1 MKYSIITS
9 GQNPATEPVTCT
21 RPLLQCHVGG
31 TTLENALNKKLAPV
45 SSAKPSDAVFAVKD
59 FFWPSASII
68 LFAMNA
74 KSDTVI
80 ISKDGEK
87 LAWISGNGS
96 EPVDAAEVLADDE
109 CVIISYPWDLLAINE
124 EIVNSLDASEIEG
137 VVKERVTIE
146 GKIKLG
152 KGSVIL
158 PGVYIEGNAIFG
170 ENCKIGPNCY
180 IRGATSTGNKC
191 HIGQAVEIK
200 NSILMDNVSIGHL
213 SYVGDSVIC
222 TKTNFGAGTITANL
236 RHDGKN
242 HRSMVEGSLVD
253 TGRRKLGVIIGD
265 NVHTGIHTSFYPG
278 RKMWPGC
285 ATRPGEVV
293 NEDIMPP
300 AEKQERS

>member
-1 MKYSIITS
+1 MEYRIIPTDS
-9 GQNPATEPVTCT
+9 TPAMEPLTCL
-21 RPLLQCHVGG
+21 RPLLQCHAGG
-31 TTLENALNKKLAPV
+31 MTLENAFNKKLSSLDVSRAP
-45 SSAKPSDAVFAVKD
+45 DAVFTLKD
-59 FFWPSASII
+59 HFWPSASMLLLAI
-68 LFAMNA
+68 NSS
-74 KSDTVI
+74 KNTVI

-87 LAWISGNGS
+87 LAWVSEDGS
-96 EPVDAAEVLADDE
+96 EPIEASEVLADDD
-109 CVIISYPWDLLAINE
+109 CVIIDYPWDLLAINE
-124 EIVNSLDASEIEG
+124 EIINSIEYDEIEG

-146 GKIKLG
+146 GKVKLG

-158 PGVYIEGNAIFG
+158 PGVYIEGNAVFG

-180 IRGATSTGNKC
+180 IRGATSAGDKC

-213 SYVGDSVIC
+213 SYVGDSVMC
-222 TKTNFGAGTITANL
+222 SKVNFGAGTITANL

-278 RKMWPGC
+278 RKMWPGFSTC
-285 ATRPGEVV
+285 PGEVV
-293 NEDIMPP
+293 QQDIMPVNG
-300 AEKQERS
+300 

>member
-1 MKYSIITS
+1 MKYSII
-9 GQNPATEPVTCT
+9 ATGPISSMEPVTCA

-31 TTLENALNKKLAPV
+31 TTLENALNKKLSPV
-45 SSAKPSDAVFAVKD
+45 ASAKNSDSVFAVKD
-59 FFWPSASII
+59 FFWPSTAIM
-68 LFAMNA
+68 LVAMNT
-74 KSDTVI
+74 KEDTVF
-80 ISKDGEK
+80 ISKEGEK
-87 LAWISGNGS
+87 LAWVSADGS
-96 EPVDAAEVLADDE
+96 EPVEASEVLADDE
-109 CVIISYPWDLLAINE
+109 CVVISYPWDLLAINE
-124 EIVNSLDASEIEG
+124 EIVNSLEANEIEG
-137 VVKERVTIE
+137 TVKERVTID

-200 NSILMDNVSIGHL
+200 NSILMDNVSVGHL

-242 HRSMVEGSLVD
+242 HRSMIEGSLVD

-278 RKMWPGC
+278 RKMWPD
-285 ATRPGEVV
+285 TITLPGEVV
-293 NEDIMPP
+293 NQDIMPRTK
-300 AEKQERS
+300 E

>member
-1 MKYSIITS
+1 MKYGIISTS
-9 GQNPATEPVTCT
+9 QSPAMEPLTCS
-21 RPLLQCHVGG
+21 RPLLQCRTGG
-31 TTLENALNKKLAPV
+31 STLENALNKKLLPLN
-45 SSAKPSDAVFAVKD
+45 SSKISDAVFTVKD
-59 FFWPSASII
+59 CFWPSASMI
-68 LFAMNA
+68 LLAMNA
-74 KSDTVI
+74 SADTVI
-80 ISKDGEK
+80 ISRDGEK
-87 LAWISGNGS
+87 LAWISEDGS
-96 EPVDAAEVLADDE
+96 EPSGASEVLADDE
-109 CVIISYPWDLLAINE
+109 SVIIAYPWDLLAINE
-124 EIVNSLDASEIEG
+124 EIVNSIDHDEIEG
-137 VVKERVTIE
+137 VVRERVTID

-158 PGVYIEGNAIFG
+158 PGVYIEGNTIFG

-213 SYVGDSVIC
+213 SYVGDSVIGS
-222 TKTNFGAGTITANL
+222 KTNFGAGTITANL

-278 RKMWPGC
+278 RKIWPDLS
-285 ATRPGEVV
+285 TRPAEVV
-293 NEDIMPP
+293 HEDIMPQI
-300 AEKQERS
+300 EE